1 MMTPIMDIA
10 LRQIEIY
17 SVIFLRVS
25 GIIFMM
31 PFFGS
36 ENVPRVL
43 RIGLSLVITIVLVP
57 ALNIDSVV
65 LPENIVSYVVVLFK
79 ELLVGMA
86 LGYIA
91 MLIFHGIQFAG
102 DLVGFQM
109 GLRIANVIDPMSQQQ
124 ISVIGTVQNL
134 LAVLIYVSLFWDHF
148 LFKAMAASFHVIPIA
163 GVQLEAPLATEL
175 IRMTGQV
182 FIIALKMGAPIL
194 AALFLADVALG
205 FIARTA
211 PQINVF
217 IIGFPVKVGMG
228 ILLLG
233 ISLPFFSYVF
243 TKLVASMENNILIA
257 LRFL

>member
-1 MMTPIMDIA
+1 MMTPITDIA

-17 SVIFLRVS
+17 SIIFLRVS
-25 GIIFMM
+25 GIIFTM

-102 DLVGFQM
+102 NLVGFQM
-109 GLRIANVIDPMSQQQ
+109 GLQGHGRQLPCDPDCGSPAR
-124 ISVIGTVQNL
+124 GTTGNRV
-134 LAVLIYVSLFWDHF
+134 DPHDR
-148 LFKAMAASFHVIPIA
+148 P
-163 GVQLEAPLATEL
+163 GVYNRA
-175 IRMTGQV
+175 
-182 FIIALKMGAPIL
+182 
-194 AALFLADVALG
+194 
-205 FIARTA
+205 
-211 PQINVF
+211 
-217 IIGFPVKVGMG
+217 
-228 ILLLG
+228 
-233 ISLPFFSYVF
+233 
-243 TKLVASMENNILIA
+243 
-257 LRFL
+257 